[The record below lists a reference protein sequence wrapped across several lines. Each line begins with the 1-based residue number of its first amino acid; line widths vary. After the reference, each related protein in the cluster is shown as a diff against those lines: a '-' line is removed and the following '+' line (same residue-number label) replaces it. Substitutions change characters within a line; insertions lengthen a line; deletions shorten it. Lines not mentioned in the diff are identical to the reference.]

1 MSNPVICVSCKSPL
15 IPPDAPFCGK
25 CGSSQTRPQ
34 LCVHCRAQLPP
45 DAAFCI
51 KCGKSQSHPQ
61 QQDSF
66 VKHCIHCKAQLPL
79 DAAFCMKCSKSQMP
93 ESLFVP
99 CILCRT
105 TLRPSA
111 QNCLFC
117 SAPQDPEEFKKQ
129 PLKDC
134 HQCGTRLLLG
144 AKICHNKSCYAH
156 QLLIPPSPTVT
167 IDLTK
172 EPINDPHATSTAPE
186 KHPTDGSSGGL
197 PSQVPHGPPPD
208 TSLQPVDPPI
218 LTKEELAEKFKPPQP
233 STSTPAPNE
242 DNAMD
247 TSNVTPSPLKRSSDE
262 SADNTKRAKTTNEA
276 AVASG
281 AVVQQRISD
290 YDIEGE
296 GNGSDRGADSVA
308 DQLTGNETRKRK
320 KSDNDG
326 SPLSKKVEVTDDKVE
341 GRNQT
346 PAENVQNDGK
356 QHADEKK
363 ENEFQQEQ
371 AQDKN
376 KTSSQNPEVIADQSD
391 LSQSGNLGET
401 EKSFVAGASDS
412 ESSECGTPRPSGP
425 SGSSSSPSLAIPSPA
440 TPSPAT
446 PSPASPSLT
455 KPSPTASTAVPS
467 PHAPDPSTPSSSA
480 SLSKDSPT
488 NNIGK
493 VSDHAPQSTRDNGD
507 PTHAMSQDHSSSH
520 DTSVIDPLQATS
532 DNPNP
537 SQQEGAAASYSS
549 KVKSEGEKA
558 KKSDKG
564 KKGGKGQE
572 NGKGDGIGGGRPE
585 KPVDEKRA
593 DSSKNEQIGPNT

>member
-1 MSNPVICVSCKSPL
+1 MSNPVICVSCKNPL

-51 KCGKSQSHPQ
+51 KCGKSQSHSQ

-79 DAAFCMKCSKSQMP
+79 DAAFCMKCSKSQTP

-99 CILCRT
+99 CILCHT

-167 IDLTK
+167 IDLRK
-172 EPINDPHATSTAPE
+172 EPIDDPHATSTALE
-186 KHPTDGSSGGL
+186 KHPTDDSNGGL
-197 PSQVPHGPPPD
+197 PSQVPHGPPPE
-208 TSLQPVDPPI
+208 TSLQPGDPPI
-218 LTKEELAEKFKPPQP
+218 LTKEEMMEKFKTPQP
-233 STSTPAPNE
+233 STSTPAPN
-242 DNAMD
+242 DDAMD

-276 AVASG
+276 AEASG
-281 AVVQQRISD
+281 AVVQQRISF
-290 YDIEGE
+290 EGE
-296 GNGSDRGADSVA
+296 GNGSDRGADDVA
-308 DQLTGNETRKRK
+308 DQLTGSETRKRK
-320 KSDNDG
+320 KSDNDD

-341 GRNQT
+341 GRSQT
-346 PAENVQNDGK
+346 PSEDAQNGVK
-356 QHADEKK
+356 QHTDEKK
-363 ENEFQQEQ
+363 ENEFHQEQ

-391 LSQSGNLGET
+391 SSQSGNLGET

-412 ESSECGTPRPSGP
+412 ETSECGTPRPSGP
-425 SGSSSSPSLAIPSPA
+425 SDSSSSPSLVIPSPA
-440 TPSPAT
+440 TPSPA
-446 PSPASPSLT
+446 SSSLT

-467 PHAPDPSTPSSSA
+467 PHAPGPSTPSSSA
-480 SLSKDSPT
+480 SQSNDNPT
-488 NNIGK
+488 NNNGK
-493 VSDHAPQSTRDNGD
+493 VSDYAPQSTHDD
-507 PTHAMSQDHSSSH
+507 PTHAMSEDHSSSH
-520 DTSVIDPLQATS
+520 DTSAIDPQQATS
-532 DNPNP
+532 DNPDP
-537 SQQEGAAASYSS
+537 SQQEGAAESYSS
-549 KVKSEGEKA
+549 KVKLEGGKE
-558 KKSDKG
+558 KKSEG
-564 KKGGKGQE
+564 KKGGKDTKQGD
-572 NGKGDGIGGGRPE
+572 KRDGIGGE
-585 KPVDEKRA
+585 SSEISSVDAKKADNSKR
-593 DSSKNEQIGPNT
+593 GPNT